1 MLEQMVADVLEWR
14 LLVQWTLHPL
24 HQPKQGLIVVAE
36 RSLVEVAD
44 EIQNTIY
51 SLVHD
56 CVQYHLSCA
65 VAGWQNKLC
74 TLHIS
79 CWPLGTMTMSA
90 KAERQ
95 SMIRDDWLMA
105 RVLCGSYR
113 VHQLRLS

>member
-1 MLEQMVADVLEWR
+1 MVADVLELP
-14 LLVQWTLHPL
+14 LLVQWTQQPL
-24 HQPKQGLIVVAE
+24 YQSKQGLIVVAE

-44 EIQNTIY
+44 EIQSTLY
-51 SLVHD
+51 PLVHD
-56 CVQYHLSCA
+56 CAQCHLSCA
-65 VAGWQNKLC
+65 VAGWQNKLY

-79 CWPLGTMTMSA
+79 CWLLETMTMSA

-113 VHQLRLS
+113 VHQLGLS